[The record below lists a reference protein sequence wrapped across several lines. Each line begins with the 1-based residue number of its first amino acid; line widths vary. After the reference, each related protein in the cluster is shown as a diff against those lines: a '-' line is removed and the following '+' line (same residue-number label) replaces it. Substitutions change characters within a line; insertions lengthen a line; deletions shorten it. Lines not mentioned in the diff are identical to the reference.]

1 MGGRRPATSGPIGR
15 LEGDPD
21 EAVAVGEASR
31 PGAQRPLQGTSA
43 PQILNELNQ
52 RLQQAGTG
60 IWGR

>member
-15 LEGDPD
+15 LEGDP
-21 EAVAVGEASR
+21 EEEKAVGEASR
-31 PGAQRPLQGTSA
+31 SGAQRPIQGTSA

-60 IWGR
+60 VWGR